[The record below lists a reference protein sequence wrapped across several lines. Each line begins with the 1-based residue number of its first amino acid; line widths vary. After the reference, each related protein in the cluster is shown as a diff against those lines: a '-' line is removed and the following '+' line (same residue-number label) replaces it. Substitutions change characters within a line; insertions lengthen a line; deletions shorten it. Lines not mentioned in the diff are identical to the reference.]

1 MYSNGGGG
9 QLTDTV
15 QKVQATKQPAEDE
28 EDEEEEAKSRVKTP
42 PRSSSNTITR
52 DEEVVQVQYV
62 DDDGPSTEAVKK
74 ICAMEEDQQ

>member
-1 MYSNGGGG
+1 MYSNGG

-15 QKVQATKQPAEDE
+15 KKVQDKQQTEDE
-28 EDEEEEAKSRVKTP
+28 DEEAKSRAMARSP
-42 PRSSSNTITR
+42 PVSSNTITR
-52 DEEVVQVQYV
+52 DDAVKVQYV